1 MIFYY
6 YLNSEKAKL
15 ILISFS
21 LTGLWDLWTVSPG
34 WTFHPDTPSSS
45 AHSPP
50 HPFLEHDK
58 DTHLSLRH
66 CESEWK
72 KEGRL
77 SGADTKAQPGRQLY
91 LLQVICL
98 PTIRTRLY
106 IFLPEL
112 SPSSETEEVSESS
125 SSELEASCSCSST
138 SISSAVVSFFSRSRC
153 TGMSAR

>member
-77 SGADTKAQPGRQLY
+77 SGADTNANHKDTIVHFLTRTVAIFRDGGGIWILLLWAGGLVFLLLHLHLLCCGLLLFSVTVHWHVSKIMSHWWGR
-91 LLQVICL
+91 IK
-98 PTIRTRLY
+98 T
-106 IFLPEL
+106 
-112 SPSSETEEVSESS
+112 
-125 SSELEASCSCSST
+125 
-138 SISSAVVSFFSRSRC
+138 
-153 TGMSAR
+153 